1 MLQGG
6 GVEGEQRQAVAESVM
21 DLASHPLTL
30 GLQADSVRQP
40 GGGPGLLLGGAL
52 GLG

>member
-1 MLQGG
+1 M
-6 GVEGEQRQAVAESVM
+6 EGEQRQAVAESVM
-21 DLASHPLTL
+21 HLASHSLTL
-30 GLQADSVRQP
+30 GLQADGVRQL